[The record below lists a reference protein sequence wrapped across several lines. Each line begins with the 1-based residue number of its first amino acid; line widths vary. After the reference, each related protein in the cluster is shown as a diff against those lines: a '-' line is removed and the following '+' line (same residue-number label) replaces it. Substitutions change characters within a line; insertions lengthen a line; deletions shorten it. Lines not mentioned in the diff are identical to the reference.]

1 MVSSTQLH
9 LVEADRY
16 GSSRREEADTVQ
28 LPMVVVLWEAV
39 TPVVVLTTSVNA
51 R

>member
-9 LVEADRY
+9 LVEADV
-16 GSSRREEADTVQ
+16 SNRREEADTVQ